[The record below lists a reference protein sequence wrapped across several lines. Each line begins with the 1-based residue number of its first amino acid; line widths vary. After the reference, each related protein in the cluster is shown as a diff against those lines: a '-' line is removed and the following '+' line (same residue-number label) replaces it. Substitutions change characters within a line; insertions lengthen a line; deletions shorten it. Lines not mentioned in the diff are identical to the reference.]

1 VQPRFTACAPSWGVI
16 AAVAIAT
23 LAAPAAASGAT
34 LAVVNPKP
42 CFGAGDTIGL
52 GGAGWQPGADISF
65 TRDNTRLQ
73 SDVVANA
80 AGRFLTNTVAP
91 SIRAKRTSA
100 FYSATDDVS
109 GVAATPVRLSRLGVS
124 IRPQRAN
131 PTDARRISARGF
143 TFRNRRFLYSH
154 RVRDGRSH
162 NELVGRLRGQCKTA
176 SRRTP
181 ILRGARPGRYR
192 LQFDAFRGYSANR
205 RQRVVFRVR
214 VVRSAVGSAAAVAG
228 NGGGTAI
235 ASIKRID

>member
-1 VQPRFTACAPSWGVI
+1 MQTSPSARPPLWGAIAAIVI
-16 AAVAIAT
+16 AV
-23 LAAPAAASGAT
+23 LVVPASASAAT

-52 GGAGWQPGADISF
+52 GGSGWQPGAEISF
-65 TRDNTRLQ
+65 TRDNTQLE
-73 SDVVANA
+73 SGVVANA
-80 AGRFLTNTVAP
+80 AGRFLTRTIAP
-91 SIRAKRTSA
+91 ATRAKRTSA
-100 FYSATDDVS
+100 FYGATDDVS

-143 TFRNRRFLYSH
+143 TFRNRRVLYSH
-154 RVRDGRSH
+154 RVRDGRSD
-162 NELVGRLRGQCKTA
+162 NERVGRLRGQCKTA

-192 LQFDAFRGYSANR
+192 LQFDAFRTYNANR

-214 VVRSAVGSAAAVAG
+214 VIKQPVGAQAAAAG
-228 NGGGTAI
+228 RGGTMV
-235 ASIKRID
+235 ASIDRIVD